1 MRASRVG
8 ARVPAMQSRLGMI
21 DQGLG
26 RRLPLG
32 RNGDG
37 HHQLNVEGWAGTEM
51 VLNIFIVAHHAIG
64 ETR

>member
-1 MRASRVG
+1 
-8 ARVPAMQSRLGMI
+8 MI

-37 HHQLNVEGWAGTEM
+37 HHQLNVEGWTGTEM
-51 VLNIFIVAHHAIG
+51 VLNIFLVAHHAIG